1 MSFVALCYMVTGFM
15 YGILV
20 IRRLRYEGVNLRCY
34 GVKNRCR
41 YRTIRCGNKIKTGKE
56 MIVPWVLQQRH
67 WQGLHQRN

>member
-1 MSFVALCYMVTGFM
+1 MSFVALCYMVTGCM